1 VNTACLVGLASTEG
15 THSAEMEVQSTSAAK
30 GHRAVVSPAGI
41 VACFGSMSPV
51 GWLLEL

>member
-1 VNTACLVGLASTEG
+1 MNTACLVGLASTG
-15 THSAEMEVQSTSAAK
+15 GKHSAETEVQSTFAVK

-41 VACFGSMSPV
+41 VAYFESRSPV